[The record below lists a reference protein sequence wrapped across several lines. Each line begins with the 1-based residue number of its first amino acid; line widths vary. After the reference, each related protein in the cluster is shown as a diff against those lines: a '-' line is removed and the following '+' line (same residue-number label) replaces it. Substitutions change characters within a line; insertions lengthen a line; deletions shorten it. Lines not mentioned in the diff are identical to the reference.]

1 MPKSAK
7 SSGGV
12 QSLNDDGIEINPAHR
27 EENEAYIYNSVA
39 VLIGEFME
47 IIPILIIMSYFSI
60 GICWDDYLCYFL
72 HSRPSN

>member
-39 VLIGEFME
+39 VLIGTKNNTYSK
-47 IIPILIIMSYFSI
+47 IMFYFSI

>member
-47 IIPILIIMSYFSI
+47 IIPILEIMSFFSI

>member
-47 IIPILIIMSYFSI
+47 IF
-60 GICWDDYLCYFL
+60 
-72 HSRPSN
+72 